1 MYIWHLDVMFIR
13 LIKYQSWCSLFK
25 TASIMM
31 TCMLFMFLNLWW
43 NVLMPIDVL
52 NTCCI
57 CRLLPEILYGIDP
70 DFSLLT
76 ADNISSYIISHITNH
91 VCYWHLENDGV
102 RVGTLS
108 GIYTGA
114 LTIPCVLAAQMI
126 QHHRIIAVASNL
138 NGNEKD
144 TFLKFMQHES
154 CWGACNQRF
163 KVRSSGRVWN

>member
-31 TCMLFMFLNLWW
+31 MCMLFMFLNPWW
-43 NVLMPIDVL
+43 NVLMAHWCLKHLLYMLIIAR
-52 NTCCI
+52 NTVWK
-57 CRLLPEILYGIDP
+57 RSRILFVNSRY
-70 DFSLLT
+70 
-76 ADNISSYIISHITNH
+76 ISSNIISHITNH

-126 QHHRIIAVASNL
+126 QHHRIFAVASNL

-144 TFLKFMQHES
+144 TFFKSVQHES
-154 CWGACNQRF
+154 CWGVYNQRF
-163 KVRSSGRVWN
+163 KVRSSRHV